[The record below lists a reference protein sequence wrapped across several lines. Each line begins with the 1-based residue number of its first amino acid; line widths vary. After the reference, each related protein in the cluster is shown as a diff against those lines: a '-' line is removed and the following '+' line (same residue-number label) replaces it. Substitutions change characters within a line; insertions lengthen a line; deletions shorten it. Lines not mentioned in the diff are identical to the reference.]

1 MRHLLLCRG
10 HLGQDTDPN
19 NEGDGRALTT
29 MVRHRGAIGSS
40 PMANGDEQLCGQ
52 PAGHDIL
59 TQAVI
64 RKRDADPLLPFL
76 T

>member
-1 MRHLLLCRG
+1 
-10 HLGQDTDPN
+10 
-19 NEGDGRALTT
+19 